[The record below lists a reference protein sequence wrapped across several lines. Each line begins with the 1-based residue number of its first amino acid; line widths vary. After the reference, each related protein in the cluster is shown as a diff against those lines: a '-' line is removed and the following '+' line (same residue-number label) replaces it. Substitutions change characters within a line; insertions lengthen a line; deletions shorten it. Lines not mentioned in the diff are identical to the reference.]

1 MVDARTN
8 ISGTLAYPDVAAGA
22 ARFPASIL
30 VYSPA
35 IVFYV
40 LVMYFTSAFFMGDTG
55 HYADVIA
62 GTSIDSVLA
71 DFGHLLWLTAAWLV
85 WNAIHAFAGA
95 EDARGRFIVALIAI
109 SWTAGLIAT
118 VVVYDLALRVGRNL
132 WVATYVAAAFVFSQG
147 FLNFAHTGC
156 AYVTGLALLLVGLWL
171 LLRDEDQATP
181 SRVRA
186 AGAGVVLACS
196 VATWFPYI
204 LALPGILAAPLLLF
218 GRTGRRW
225 RLVTHATGACAIV
238 GVIVYGSAA
247 AAQGIYDLSSF
258 MQWMS
263 ASSHGI
269 TTGGFTRM
277 VFGFARSFLNMGN
290 DGVLFKRFVL
300 HDPFNPVSLSELVRT
315 SLGKFFGF
323 YIFLAIILTAMT
335 RTARGRRS
343 LSVVAFCGVPVIA
356 FAWAWQG
363 GDMERYFPL
372 YPAMFLSLADVLSN
386 GPWILLVRSAA
397 GVFLLLLL
405 FSNGPALSKDTVE
418 RKQASALTRIA
429 EIERSWKPHS
439 EIATVLAQ
447 DDVFA
452 FYWNYPL
459 HPLSLTGFM
468 AQRPDQVPVV
478 FDIVNRN
485 SLGAAR
491 WRTTFA
497 TEAATVWSRGGDL
510 WVSKEAFEP
519 RPRRDS
525 AWVEG
530 DDPTVPWGDVHQF
543 FSKLQT
549 GRSTGGEN
557 GFFLLPPSP
566 ANRERLAAAAR
577 EK

>member
-1 MVDARTN
+1 MAEARTN
-8 ISGTLAYPDVAAGA
+8 LSGTLAYPGIVAGA

-40 LVMYFTSAFFMGDTG
+40 LVMYFTAAFFMGDTG

-62 GTSIDSVLA
+62 GASIDSALA

-85 WNAIHAFAGA
+85 WNAIHAFAAG
-95 EDARGRFIVALIAI
+95 EDARARFIIALIAI

-132 WVATYVAAAFVFSQG
+132 WVATYVAAAFIFSQG

-171 LLRDEDQATP
+171 LLRDEEKAAP
-181 SRVRA
+181 SRARA

-204 LALPGILAAPLLLF
+204 LALPGILVTPLLLF
-218 GRTGRRW
+218 GWTQRRW
-225 RLVTHATGACAIV
+225 RSMAHATAACAIV
-238 GVIVYGSAA
+238 GVIVFGSAA
-247 AAQGIYDLSSF
+247 AAQGIYDLPRF

-290 DGVLFKRFVL
+290 DGLLFKRFVL

-315 SLGKFFGF
+315 SLGKFFAF

-335 RTARGRRS
+335 RSARGRRF

-386 GPWILLVRSAA
+386 GHWIWLVRSAA

-405 FSNGPALSKDTVE
+405 FVNGPALSKDTVE
-418 RKQASALTRIA
+418 RKQASALSRIA
-429 EIERSWKPHS
+429 DIERSWKPHS
-439 EIATVLAQ
+439 EIATVLSL
-447 DDVFA
+447 DDVSA

-468 AQRPDQVPVV
+468 AQRPDQVPAV
-478 FDIVNRN
+478 FDIIERN
-485 SLGAAR
+485 GPQGTHWRAGFAAV
-491 WRTTFA
+491 A
-497 TEAATVWSRGGDL
+497 LTVWSRGGDL
-510 WVSKEAFEP
+510 WVTKEVFAP
-519 RPRRDS
+519 RPPADS

-530 DDPTVPWGDVHQF
+530 DDPTVQWRDVYQF
-543 FSKLQT
+543 FSQLEP
-549 GRSTGGEN
+549 GRSTGGED
-557 GFFLLPPSP
+557 GFFLVPPSP
-566 ANRERLAAAAR
+566 ANRERLATAAK
-577 EK
+577 EN